1 MVARMTIARNSG
13 GEDFGARVCDARK
26 SGGKL
31 PFVGWAIWAV
41 AGLLAVTGAARAEQ
55 GPAPRASSDSAE
67 MDAADTTTE
76 ARFQGFLQ
84 FLCARARAE
93 GVSEA
98 TIQRMTAGLTF
109 NPRVI
114 ALDRSQPGSG
124 VGATPS
130 AAPDFAPYRRAHVD
144 AARIA
149 AGRALYRSV
158 APEAARIE
166 ARYGVPAPILLAIWG
181 NETNFGRYH
190 GDFDLAR
197 SIATL
202 AFEGRRRELFAT
214 EFIALL
220 KMADMGVPRSQLV
233 GSWAGA
239 FGNPQFLPSVY
250 LRLAQDGDGDG
261 IRDVWNNSADT
272 LASIAQ
278 YFRDAGW
285 RPGEG
290 WGTVAVLPPGF
301 DRADL
306 ISPLESPVCPRGH
319 ARHSRWLTVGEWRA
333 RGVVM
338 EKAMPDATLAA
349 LIEPDG
355 SGKTAFLL
363 TGNYR
368 VILEYNCSNYYA
380 LSVGLLADEIA
391 STL

>member
-1 MVARMTIARNSG
+1 MEGGMSTARNL
-13 GEDFGARVCDARK
+13 GARK
-26 SGGKL
+26 FGGNR
-31 PFVGWAIWAV
+31 PA
-41 AGLLAVTGAARAEQ
+41 AARAKVRGMIAAAVLLSAATCTQAAQ
-55 GPAPRASSDSAE
+55 GPAPLPSAPSQYE
-67 MDAADTTTE
+67 GVSAPPVDAATE
-76 ARFQGFLQ
+76 ARFEGFVQ
-84 FLCARARAE
+84 FLSARARGE

-98 TIQRMTAGLTF
+98 TIQRMTSGLTY
-109 NPRVI
+109 NPKVI
-114 ALDRSQPGSG
+114 ALDRAQPGSG
-124 VGATPS
+124 VGSNPA

-149 AGRALYRSV
+149 AGRALYREV
-158 APEAARIE
+158 GPAAARVE
-166 ARYGVPAPILLAIWG
+166 ARYGVPTPILLAIWG

-190 GDFDLAR
+190 GDFDLSR
-197 SIATL
+197 SLATL
-202 AFEGRRRELFAT
+202 AFEGRRRELFVS

-220 KMADMGVPRSQLV
+220 KIADMGFPRSQLV

-261 IRDVWNNSADT
+261 VRDIWHNPADT

-285 RPGEG
+285 RPGEV
-290 WGTVAVLPPGF
+290 WGTVAVLPSGF

-306 ISPLESPVCPRGH
+306 ASPLNSPGCPRVH
-319 ARHSRWLTVGEWRA
+319 ARHSRWLTAREWRA
-333 RGVVM
+333 RGVTT
-338 EKAMPDATLAA
+338 EKPLPDDTLAA

-355 SGKTAFLL
+355 PGKTAFLL

-391 STL
+391 S